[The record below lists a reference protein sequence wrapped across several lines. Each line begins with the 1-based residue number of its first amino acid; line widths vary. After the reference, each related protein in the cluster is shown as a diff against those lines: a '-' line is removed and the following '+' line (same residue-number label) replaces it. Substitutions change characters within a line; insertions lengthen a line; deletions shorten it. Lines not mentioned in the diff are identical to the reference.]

1 MRAGRKTGMQRRHM
15 NKHPLIE
22 FLGRHPEY
30 QRLREALL
38 KNEGAAA
45 VFGLGEAHRA
55 HMAAALFC
63 DTGKTVVVVTA
74 NEASAARIQE
84 EASAYTPHAV
94 HLPARD
100 MPLAGRGIAASAGLT
115 ARRIKTLS
123 GLLSG
128 ENALVVVSAA
138 ALLQRLTPPGALRAM
153 TVDVHVGQTGDPQA
167 LLKQMVDAGY
177 ERVDVCEGRGQVCLR
192 GGYLDV
198 FPIAA
203 ENPVRIEFFDTEI
216 DTMRT
221 YDALSQRSIENVDF
235 VMIPPAREM
244 PLTEAARARGLRAL
258 KKKPRLS
265 EELET
270 LSAGGIPAGAELF
283 LPLFYDDAFLQ
294 DYLPEDALVLIDEPQ
309 RVEESAKVAHME
321 HLDAVSALLADGNAE
336 PEQAEL
342 LGRPSILL
350 AQLDTPRTAM
360 LFALTRTYG
369 LIAPKCLFR
378 FETRPATKYLAA
390 QDLLASDIASWRK
403 AGATVAIY
411 AGSHAV
417 RLQDQLLDQ
426 DVHVAVTDA
435 LARPLVPGEIIIT
448 GESIEKG
455 FEYPEIKLVAVSEA
469 ELYGAVQKKSAAVH
483 RKRPQLA
490 FSELSVGDLVV
501 HELHGVGRFVGVV
514 TLDVAGVT
522 RDYLHLA
529 YAGGEKLYI
538 PTDQLDRV
546 QKYVGRDEDTVR
558 LSKLGSG
565 EWQRTV
571 SRTRESVKKLA
582 FDLVRLYGERMNRKG
597 FAFSPDNAWQT
608 RLEESFPYEETPDQL
623 TCIAEIKKDMESP
636 RVMDRLLCGDVG
648 YGKTE
653 VALRA
658 AFKAVMDSKQVAF
671 LVPTTILAQQHYNTL
686 AARFSGFPVNVALLS
701 RFKAGKDETAIL
713 EGLAKG
719 SIDVVVGT
727 HKLLGKNVRFKD
739 LGLLII
745 DEEQRFGVGH
755 KEQIKNIKQSV
766 DVLTLSATPIPR
778 TLHMSMTGIRDMSV
792 IETPPEQ
799 RYPVQT
805 YVMEYGDGMAREAIL
820 KEIGRGGQV
829 YFVYNRV
836 RNMERFAEELR
847 ALVPEAR
854 IGYAHGQ
861 MPEHQL
867 ERTMLDFMEQRYDVL
882 LCSTIIESGL
892 DIPNVNTI
900 LVYEADKMG
909 LSQLYQLR
917 GRVGR
922 STRLGYAYL
931 TFLRDKVLTEVAEKR
946 LSAIREFTQFGAGF
960 KIALRDLE
968 IRGAGNLLGSE
979 QHGHMAAV
987 GYDLYCKIVNSA
999 VKEARGEVE
1008 QPAVETVMDVPLS
1021 AAIPHAY
1028 IPRET
1033 ERLSMYKRIAL
1044 IASREDLYDVQDE
1057 LIDRYGEIPEETKNL
1072 LDIAFLKAEAAR
1084 AHIAQLSVRAG
1095 EVRFTFAQGAPING
1109 LKLLAA
1115 VGEIPGAQLINGET
1129 PALLI
1134 RMPRAD
1140 AEKLFGMLPQIV
1152 YTLADCVEAN

>member
-1 MRAGRKTGMQRRHM
+1 M

-30 QRLREALL
+30 RRLREALM

-63 DTGKTVVVVTA
+63 DTGKTVLVVTA
-74 NEASAARIQE
+74 NEASAVRIRE
-84 EASAYTPHAV
+84 EAAV
-94 HLPARD
+94 YAPAAIHLPARD
-100 MPLAGRGIAASAGLT
+100 MPLAGRGFTASAGLA
-115 ARRIKTLS
+115 ARRVKGLS
-123 GLLSG
+123 GLLRG
-128 ENALVVVSAA
+128 ENMLVTVSAA

-153 TVDVHVGQTGDPQA
+153 TTEIRAGEVVKPQA
-167 LLKQMVDAGY
+167 LLKRLVDAGY
-177 ERVDVCEGRGQVCLR
+177 ERVEVCEAKGQVCLR

-198 FPIAA
+198 FPITA
-203 ENPVRIEFFDTEI
+203 ENPVRIEFFDDEI

-221 YDALSQRSIENVDF
+221 YDALSQRSIENVEA
-235 VMIPPAREM
+235 VTVPPAGEM
-244 PLTEAARARGLRAL
+244 PLTETARARALRTF

-265 EELET
+265 EEFAA
-270 LSAGGIPAGAELF
+270 LSAGGTPAGAELF
-283 LPLFYDDAFLQ
+283 MPLFYDDAYLQ
-294 DYLPEDALVLIDEPQ
+294 DYLPEDAILLIDEPQ

-321 HLDAVSALLADGNAE
+321 HLDTVSALLADGNAE

-342 LGRPSILL
+342 LGRPSVLL
-350 AQLDTPRTAM
+350 AQLDTPRTAT

-390 QDLLASDIASWRK
+390 QDILASDVASWRK
-403 AGATVAIY
+403 AGTTAVIY
-411 AGSHAV
+411 AGSHSV
-417 RLQDQLLDQ
+417 RLQDQLLDM
-426 DVHVAVTDA
+426 DVHAAVTDA
-435 LARPLVPGEIIIT
+435 LTRPLVPGEVIIT

-469 ELYGAVQKKSAAVH
+469 ELYGAVQKKTAAAH
-483 RKRPQLA
+483 KKRPQLA

-501 HELHGVGRFVGVV
+501 HELHGVGRFVGVI
-514 TLDVAGVT
+514 TLTVGGVT

-546 QKYVGRDEDTVR
+546 QKYIGGEEESVR

-565 EWQRTV
+565 DWQRTV

-597 FAFSPDNAWQT
+597 FAFSPDTAWQT

-623 TCIAEIKKDMESP
+623 TCIAEIKKDMESS

-686 AARFSGFPVNVALLS
+686 AARFAGFPVNVALLS
-701 RFKAGKDETAIL
+701 RFKAGKDEKTIL

-727 HKLLGKNVRFKD
+727 HKLLGKSVRFKD

-805 YVMEYGDGMAREAIL
+805 YVMEYSDGMAREAIL

-836 RNMERFAEELR
+836 RNMERFAEQLR

-861 MPEHQL
+861 MPEQQL
-867 ERTMLDFMEQRYDVL
+867 EQTMLDFMEQRYDVL

-900 LVYEADKMG
+900 LVYEADRMG

-922 STRLGYAYL
+922 GARLGYAYL
-931 TFLRDKVLTEVAEKR
+931 TFMRDKVLTEVAEKR

-960 KIALRDLE
+960 KIAMRDLE
-968 IRGAGNLLGSE
+968 IRGAGNLLGPE

-999 VKEARGEVE
+999 VKEARGEAE
-1008 QPAVETVMDVPLS
+1008 PRAVETVMDVPLS
-1021 AAIPHAY
+1021 AAIPHPY

-1057 LIDRYGEIPEETKNL
+1057 LIDRYGEIPPETKNL
-1072 LDIAFLKAEAAR
+1072 LDIALIKAEASR
-1084 AHIAQLSVRAG
+1084 AHIAQLSVRDG
-1095 EVRFTFAQGAPING
+1095 EVRFTFDKDAPMNG
-1109 LKLLAA
+1109 QKLLKAI
-1115 VGEIPGAQLINGET
+1115 GEIPGAQFLNGEV
-1129 PALLI
+1129 PALSV

-1140 AEKLFGMLPQIV
+1140 AEKLCGMLPQFV
-1152 YTLADCVEAN
+1152 YTLADCIEAN